1 MIKYIKLKNY
11 KSLTNLEV
19 DFMRT
24 RNRPKDL
31 ILIYGENGAGKSN
44 FATAFY
50 TLYETT
56 RTMSSSEML
65 KDIMKQ
71 FNNSDDN
78 HISKHINDYFKYLK
92 ESYKGIEEIIA
103 NYKTIDSK
111 ENMVLEFGFKI
122 NNKDAVYKIEM
133 NDNEI
138 VNESLDYAIN
148 TNKTFCFKLSKG
160 NKITI
165 NDNLFTD
172 KNFFSEF
179 YLILEK
185 YWGKHSFL
193 SILSFEI
200 EDKKKDYVKERTS
213 ESLFNFLT
221 YIQEIC
227 TIAKIGNKKRF
238 ETTGLKY
245 LTNLEEGEITIKQE
259 KDLNQAES
267 LLNEFFTNLY
277 SDIKGVYYQREYE
290 ENKIKYKLY
299 FKKLIYDNLIDINF
313 ELESTGT
320 QNILKIFPCLL
331 VACAGQT
338 VIIDELDFGIHDIL
352 VEQILNSIKNCIKG
366 QLIITTHN
374 TLLLETD
381 IPKNSIYVF
390 NIDNLGNKLLLPITD
405 FKGRIQNNLNVRNQ
419 YLKGM
424 YGGIPFASNIDFNEL
439 IDSLD

>member
-11 KSLTNLEV
+11 KSLSDLEV

-24 RNRPKDL
+24 KNQPKDL
-31 ILIYGENGAGKSN
+31 VLIYGENGAGKSN
-44 FATAFY
+44 FANAFY

-65 KDIMKQ
+65 KDIMKR
-71 FNNSDDN
+71 FNNYDDN
-78 HISKHINDYFKYLK
+78 HVSKHMNEYFKHLK
-92 ESYKGIEEIIA
+92 ENYKDTEKIIA

-122 NNKDAVYKIEM
+122 NNKDAIYRIEM

-160 NKITI
+160 DKITI
-165 NDNLFTD
+165 NDNLFTN

-179 YLILEK
+179 YQVLEK

-213 ESLFNFLT
+213 KSLFNFLT

-227 TIAKIGNKKRF
+227 TIAKIGNKNRF

-245 LTNLEEGEITIKQE
+245 LANLEEGEIYIKQE
-259 KDLNQAES
+259 KGLDQTEA
-267 LLNEFFTNLY
+267 LLNNFFTNLY
-277 SDIKGVYYQREYE
+277 SDIKEVYYLKEYE
-290 ENKIKYKLY
+290 ENYIKYKLY
-299 FKKLIYDNLIDINF
+299 LKKLIYNKLTDINF
-313 ELESTGT
+313 DLESTGT
-320 QNILKIFPCLL
+320 QNILKILPCLL
-331 VACAGQT
+331 AACLGQT
-338 VIIDELDFGIHDIL
+338 VIIDELDFGIHDVI
-352 VEQILNSIKNCIKG
+352 VERILNSVKDCIKG

-381 IPKNSIYVF
+381 IPNNSIYVF
-390 NIDNLGNKLLLPITD
+390 NIDSLGNKLLLPITE
-405 FKGRIQNNLNVRNQ
+405 FSGRIQNNLNIRNQ

-424 YGGIPFASNIDFNEL
+424 YGGIPFANNIDFDEL
-439 IDSLD
+439 IDGLK